1 MSLDLITFALKKGIS
16 LLLIPSGLVFICLF
30 LGFFISPSRQRR
42 NLAYKFFLLAFLI
55 YGLAGTAPVANLL
68 IGSLERSAKSKNTA
82 IPTLKATNTVVV
94 LCGGFSDDIDRPVS
108 DRLSPSTRLRILKA
122 MELCRRNPAI
132 KHLVIVGGCGR
143 PADGC
148 HLSGAQIAYSW
159 LKELGLPAG
168 VTVCL
173 EKKSR
178 DTEENIRNIAEVLH
192 QNPSYLV
199 TSAAHMPRVLLF
211 VREMGLNVHPVSC
224 DFRWSRNRWMPWD
237 LWPRPANLE
246 KSDIACHE
254 YIGITWFWIKHYFVA
269 IKRVF
274 PSSA

>member
-42 NLAYKFFLLAFLI
+42 NLAFKFFLLAFLI

-68 IGSLERSAKSKNTA
+68 IGSLEQSTKSESTGISN
-82 IPTLKATNTVVV
+82 PRATNTVVV
-94 LCGGFSDDIDRPVS
+94 LCGGFSDDMDKPAS
-108 DRLSPSTRLRILKA
+108 DHLSPSTRLRILKG

-143 PADGC
+143 PTGRC

-159 LKELGLPAG
+159 LKELGLPAS
-168 VTVCL
+168 VAVCL

-178 DTEENIRNIAEVLH
+178 DTEENIRNIAKILRL
-192 QNPSYLV
+192 NPSYLV
-199 TSAAHMPRVLLF
+199 TSAVHMPRVLLF
-211 VREMGLNVHPVSC
+211 VRDMGLKVHPIPC
-224 DFRWSRNRWMPWD
+224 DFRWSQDRWMPWD
-237 LWPRPANLE
+237 LWPKPVNLE

-254 YIGITWFWIKHYFVA
+254 YLGIAWFWIKHYLTMV
-269 IKRVF
+269 V
-274 PSSA
+274 